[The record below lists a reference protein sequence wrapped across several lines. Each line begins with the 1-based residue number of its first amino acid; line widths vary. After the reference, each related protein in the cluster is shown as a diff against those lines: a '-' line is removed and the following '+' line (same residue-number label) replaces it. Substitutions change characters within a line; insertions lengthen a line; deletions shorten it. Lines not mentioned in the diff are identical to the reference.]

1 MPDHTSIYKN
11 EAERYHLLIAKQPK
25 LDKVIEEIKVFN
37 ELDIVDIGAGTGRL
51 TTVLAPYAKTI
62 TSLDASA
69 SMLQVIATKLNSTG
83 LANWTTIVAD
93 NRKLPLEDQSADLI
107 TAGWTIGYL
116 ANTHVQDWKNNL
128 HEVITE
134 MKRVLRPNGTII
146 IFETMGTGT
155 ETPNPPDFL
164 KEYYSALVERYG
176 FAHKW
181 IRTDYEFESIQ
192 QAEELTRFFFGDEL
206 ASKVLE
212 HNLIRVPECAG
223 IWWLHTFSDL

>member
-1 MPDHTSIYKN
+1 MPDHNRIYKN
-11 EAERYHLLIAKQPK
+11 EAEKYQLLIAKQPK
-25 LDKVIEEIKVFN
+25 LDKVIEEIRACH

-51 TTVLAPYAKTI
+51 TTALAPYAATI

-69 SMLQVIATKLNSTG
+69 SMLQVIETKLNATG
-83 LANWTTIVAD
+83 ISNWTTILAD
-93 NRKLPLEDQSADLI
+93 NRRLPLEEQSADVI

-116 ANTHVQDWKNNL
+116 ANADVDDWKNNL

-164 KEYYSALVERYG
+164 KEYYSSLVERYG

-181 IRTDYEFESIQ
+181 IRMDYEFESIQ

-212 HNLIRVPECAG
+212 QNLMRVPECAG
-223 IWWLHTFSDL
+223 IWCLHT